1 MAGSCTENSAL
12 MGFVCFPSF
21 PLSQRPPQ
29 SKILREDQNHNMYVT
44 GCTEVEVKST
54 EEAFEVFWRGKSWNS
69 GLLPHP
75 STLNVIHGQGNSI
88 GSAPSGLALGHFQGW
103 SHPHL
108 LGAFRASPF
117 PTLPNIPQPRNPSH
131 PDAGRGGNC
140 GKAAGFFGNVGCL
153 SRAEEAAHRQHAA
166 EPGIQPLPLRV
177 HHQTGAGSSG
187 CGRGQRAPGGFRLIL
202 GEFYGGCLGNGSR
215 VPQVW
220 RWRNSSSFCGEDGV
234 KTLLIPLA
242 FAFSF
247 VFVGNLKLWEFE

>member
-12 MGFVCFPSF
+12 TGFVCFPSF
-21 PLSQRPPQ
+21 LLSQRPPQ

-75 STLNVIHGQGNSI
+75 STLNLIHGQGNSI

-108 LGAFRASPF
+108 LGVFKASPF

-131 PDAGRGGNC
+131 PRC
-140 GKAAGFFGNVGCL
+140 WK
-153 SRAEEAAHRQHAA
+153 
-166 EPGIQPLPLRV
+166 
-177 HHQTGAGSSG
+177 
-187 CGRGQRAPGGFRLIL
+187 
-202 GEFYGGCLGNGSR
+202 
-215 VPQVW
+215 
-220 RWRNSSSFCGEDGV
+220 RWE
-234 KTLLIPLA
+234 
-242 FAFSF
+242 
-247 VFVGNLKLWEFE
+247 LWESSRIFWECGVSEQGRRSGALPTRS